1 MHKLQ
6 HTAFEN
12 TQTHTDA
19 HRETE
24 RQKEKERQKDRKRKK
39 ERKRDRERE
48 KGTYHLFQY
57 GSKAENTST
66 RFLPF
71 LREG

>member
-1 MHKLQ
+1 MS
-6 HTAFEN
+6 ESE
-12 TQTHTDA
+12 
-19 HRETE
+19 RERE
-24 RQKEKERQKDRKRKK
+24 REKERKKEREKEKERKK
-39 ERKRDRERE
+39 ERK